1 MTPSARATSALSNVV
16 ARTEPIATLTTKSK
30 ALSWLSARLG
40 EQTGQYFLNENRE
53 RGLDVRLETQI
64 DEILPDENGD
74 VKAVR
79 LTDGEELNA
88 QIVLIGI
95 GVIPN
100 TSLAETLELD
110 IDNGIVVNAHALA
123 SDGTSVVAGDVANM
137 PNPVPGSPA
146 DERIRMESV
155 NNAIEHA
162 KVAAYSLMGRP
173 EEYAGIPWF
182 WSNQGDIKLQIAGL
196 STGYDHTV
204 VRDDTE
210 RGKFSVL
217 YYRNGQIIAA
227 DCANA
232 PLDFMAVKQAL
243 SKGKNIDAEAAANV
257 STMLKSLIA

>member
-1 MTPSARATSALSNVV
+1 MEA
-16 ARTEPIATLTTKSK
+16 
-30 ALSWLSARLG
+30 
-40 EQTGQYFLNENRE
+40 
-53 RGLDVRLETQI
+53 QI
-64 DEILPDENGD
+64 DEILADDNGN
-74 VKAVR
+74 VKGVR
-79 LTDGEELNA
+79 LTDGEEVAA

-100 TSLAETLELD
+100 TQLAEILGLEVN
-110 IDNGIVVNAHALA
+110 NGIVVNAHAIA
-123 SDGTSVVAGDVANM
+123 SDGNTIVAGDVANM
-137 PNPVPGSPA
+137 PNPVPGAPA

-162 KVAAYSLMGRP
+162 KVAAYSLMGRS

-182 WSNQGDIKLQIAGL
+182 WSNQADIKLQIAGI
-196 STGYDHTV
+196 STGFDQTV
-204 VRDDTE
+204 VRHDTE

-217 YYRNGQIIAA
+217 YYRDGQIIAA

-243 SKGKNIDAEAAANV
+243 GKGKNIDPAAAAEV

>member
-1 MTPSARATSALSNVV
+1 SNVV
-16 ARTEPIATLTTKSK
+16 ARAEPLATLTTTSK

-53 RGLDVRLETQI
+53 RGLNIRLETQI
-64 DEILPDENGD
+64 NEILPDENGD

-79 LTDGEELNA
+79 LTDGEELSA

-95 GVIPN
+95 GIIPN
-100 TSLAETLELD
+100 TQLAETLGLEV
-110 IDNGIVVNAHALA
+110 DNGIVVSAHAIA
-123 SDGTSVVAGDVANM
+123 SDGTTIVAGDVANM

-162 KVAAYSLMGRP
+162 KVAAYSLTGRS
-173 EEYAGIPWF
+173 EEYAGILWF

-204 VRDDTE
+204 V
-210 RGKFSVL
+210 
-217 YYRNGQIIAA
+217 
-227 DCANA
+227 
-232 PLDFMAVKQAL
+232 
-243 SKGKNIDAEAAANV
+243 
-257 STMLKSLIA
+257 